1 MSYRWIDL
9 EQVKSCRDACYQLVW
24 KKQWIVSL
32 LELIIARS
40 GLKVPNSASFFSA
53 ELFEYHHR
61 VDDAIKNTLY
71 NIDGRAVH
79 TDWRGALLDKGYL
92 IPVLSDHD
100 IEWTKTVMDDKVM
113 LKDIL
118 TFETVNFVFKYEL
131 YGLFHEDLNELF
143 GIERPGLWSEGI
155 DEVDHV

>member
-1 MSYRWIDL
+1 MELSQGPRATRLAKWGVDPL
-9 EQVKSCRDACYQLVW
+9 EDKVRDVPTFQSRR
-24 KKQWIVSL
+24 I
-32 LELIIARS
+32 
-40 GLKVPNSASFFSA
+40 KVQASHCHPFA
-53 ELFEYHHR
+53 GVILNE
-61 VDDAIKNTLY
+61 
-71 NIDGRAVH
+71 GWRAVH
-79 TDWRGALLDKGYL
+79 TDWRGALLDKCYL